1 MTKKLPP
8 LRAAPA
14 TTPEPASLEMVKST
28 APPAQVPVQVDRP
41 PPRNERLVAAR
52 SLVARYRAWAIAGG
66 AVPAPL
72 LDMAIVT
79 GLQIRMLA
87 SLAKLYGVPFDKVR
101 ARSLIAALMGGILPQ
116 GVAAGVAATTAK
128 AMPGMG
134 TVVGIGTAM
143 ASAALATDMIGN
155 RFIVHLEAGR
165 SLVEI
170 DPRCVP

>member
-1 MTKKLPP
+1 MAKKLPP

-14 TTPEPASLEMVKST
+14 AQSKPASLETVKNT
-28 APPAQVPVQVDRP
+28 APPAQVDET
-41 PPRNERLVAAR
+41 PPRNDRLIAAR

-72 LDMAIVT
+72 LDMAIIT
-79 GLQIRMLA
+79 GLQIRMLV
-87 SLAKLYGVPFDKVR
+87 SLAKLYGIPFDKVR
-101 ARSLIAALMGGILPQ
+101 ARSLISALMGGILPQ
-116 GVAAGVAATTAK
+116 GIAAGAAGTAAK

-134 TVVGIGTAM
+134 TVVGIGAAM

-170 DPRCVP
+170 DPGYVS